1 MDKRI
6 TPLAGSDLHDIQT
19 KDDIQ
24 KLVDFFYEKV
34 NRDDLLSPIFN
45 TIAKVNWDEHLPIIY
60 DFWNTILLEK
70 KAFTGQPYP
79 KHAALPLTKEHFDRW
94 LIHFNET
101 LDENFCGPTADE
113 AKRLASQIA
122 MAFSHKMGLWQKT

>member
-1 MDKRI
+1 MINTDF
-6 TPLAGSDLHDIQT
+6 HDIQT

-24 KLVDFFYEKV
+24 KLVDLFYEKV
-34 NRDDLLSPIFN
+34 NQDELLSPIFN
-45 TIAKVNWDEHLPIIY
+45 EIAKVNWEEHLPIIY

-79 KHAALPLTKEHFDRW
+79 KHAALPITKEHFDRW
-94 LIHFNET
+94 LIHFKET
-101 LDENFCGPTADE
+101 IDDNFQGPTADE

-122 MAFSHKMGLWQKT
+122 IAFSHKMGLWDKKDK

>member
-1 MDKRI
+1 MN
-6 TPLAGSDLHDIQT
+6 PLVYSDLHDIQT

-24 KLVDFFYEKV
+24 KLVDSFYEKV
-34 NRDDLLSPIFN
+34 NCDDLLSPIFN
-45 TIAKVNWDEHLPIIY
+45 KIAKVNWDEHLPIIY

-79 KHAALPLTKEHFDRW
+79 KHADLPITKKHFDRW
-94 LIHFNET
+94 LTHFNAT
-101 LDENFCGPTADE
+101 LNNHFRGPTAEE

-122 MAFSHKMGLWQKT
+122 MAFSHKMGLWQKREK